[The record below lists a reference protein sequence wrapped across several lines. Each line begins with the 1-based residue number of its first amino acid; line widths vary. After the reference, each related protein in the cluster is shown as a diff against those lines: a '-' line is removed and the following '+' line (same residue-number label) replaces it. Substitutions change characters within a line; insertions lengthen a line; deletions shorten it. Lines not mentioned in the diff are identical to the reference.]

1 MSLLKSLI
9 APCAAVGTVCAI
21 LASAAPSKAATWD
34 LCLPFAGGE
43 VCGNYSSAF
52 DEVYAYLPGLGTE
65 NMTIQ
70 CTGGGYEFTSK
81 GQWSQAEVES
91 FVSSYCEARGWY
103 TH

>member
-43 VCGNYSSAF
+43 VCASYGPDYDEISAT
-52 DEVYAYLPGLGTE
+52 LPYLGTE
-65 NMTIQ
+65 TMVIE
-70 CTGGGYEFTSK
+70 CADGGFDTTSR
-81 GQWSQAEVES
+81 GDWSREEVRAFS
-91 FVSSYCEARGWY
+91 RNYCEGRGWY